1 MDDND
6 RSNESKSIMSA
17 SLIKDY
23 VVICDTHCMSD
34 LTREDLNKKGLK
46 KEENVK
52 LSQKEGEFDTLKL
65 LIF

>member
-6 RSNESKSIMSA
+6 RSNESESSMPA

-34 LTREDLNKKGLK
+34 LTREDLNKKGFKKKKKMLSYHRK
-46 KEENVK
+46 KEN
-52 LSQKEGEFDTLKL
+52 S
-65 LIF
+65 IR